1 MESSRY
7 SPKFSVMANKPT
19 NQSPVDPADEIATL
33 KASLAT
39 AQQENKEA
47 KQANDLLR
55 NELSQVKERYE
66 VLVESADVLLQ
77 EKEANTAI
85 IEALEAELKELK
97 AADPTA
103 PKLATLGAKKYRVVV
118 PVFYHK
124 REMRTAEEVLNNEE
138 LLAELVAKKSGVIA
152 EVEE

>member
-1 MESSRY
+1 MATK
-7 SPKFSVMANKPT
+7 PKD
-19 NQSPVDPADEIATL
+19 QSPAPSANPDDEIATL

-55 NELSQVKERYE
+55 AQLSQLSEKYD

-77 EKEANTAI
+77 EKEANSAI
-85 IEALEAELKELK
+85 IEALEAELKEMK

-103 PKLATLGAKKYRVVV
+103 PKLATLGATKYRVVV
-118 PVFYHK
+118 PVFQHK
-124 REMRTAEEVLNNEE
+124 REIRTAEEVMNDEE